1 MFFFAKIENYQMYL
15 NGRRKTS
22 LSERAKRVAYTLYS
36 FENDLIAYRH
46 LMCNLSSRQT
56 SLADVVFVQQLKVN
70 ETLMKTS

>member
-1 MFFFAKIENYQMYL
+1 MFFFAEIENYQMYL

-22 LSERAKRVAYTLYS
+22 LLERAKRVAYTLYS
-36 FENDLIAYRH
+36 FENDLITYRH

>member
-1 MFFFAKIENYQMYL
+1 MFFLAEIENYQIYL

-22 LSERAKRVAYTLYS
+22 LLERARIAYTLYS
-36 FENDLIAYRH
+36 FENNLIAYRH

-56 SLADVVFVQQLKVN
+56 SLADVVFVRQLKVN